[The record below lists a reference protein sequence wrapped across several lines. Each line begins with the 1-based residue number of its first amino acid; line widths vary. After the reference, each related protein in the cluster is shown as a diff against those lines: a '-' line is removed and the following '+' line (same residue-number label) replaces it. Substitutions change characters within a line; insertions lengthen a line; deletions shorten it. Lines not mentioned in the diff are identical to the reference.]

1 MQEYAP
7 TDACTGIY
15 TPEHGRCVYYVC
27 DMWNTTTMFGDE
39 NEPLLLSVGAERST
53 SIRKASSTTQGHLDL
68 GKPVNGFT
76 RFVSENDHFF

>member
-1 MQEYAP
+1 MYPQMHAL
-7 TDACTGIY
+7 AY
-15 TPEHGRCVYYVC
+15 THQSMAGVFIMYVIC
-27 DMWNTTTMFGDE
+27 ETLPLCLVMKMS
-39 NEPLLLSVGAERST
+39 LLLLCVGAERST

>member
-1 MQEYAP
+1 
-7 TDACTGIY
+7 
-15 TPEHGRCVYYVC
+15 
-27 DMWNTTTMFGDE
+27 MFGDE

>member
-1 MQEYAP
+1 MYTYKGMQEYAP

-39 NEPLLLSVGAERST
+39 NEPFATVCGGREIYL
-53 SIRKASSTTQGHLDL
+53 
-68 GKPVNGFT
+68 N
-76 RFVSENDHFF
+76 